1 MSASQISMEKSN
13 RSLMDALQQMAAII
27 CVFGLLGAVL
37 LWLRKKHLIRFDG
50 SGRKDTQPALSV
62 LQRVRLTP
70 QHSLV
75 IVRAGE
81 KEFILALHASGC
93 TLVDMS
99 EAKQI

>member
-1 MSASQISMEKSN
+1 
-13 RSLMDALQQMAAII
+13 MDALQQMSAVV

-37 LWLRKKHLIRFDG
+37 LWMRKKHLIRFDG
-50 SGRKDTQPALSV
+50 SGRKDAQPALSV

-81 KEFILALHASGC
+81 KEFVLALHASGC
-93 TLVDMS
+93 TLVDLR
-99 EAKQI
+99 EAKQL